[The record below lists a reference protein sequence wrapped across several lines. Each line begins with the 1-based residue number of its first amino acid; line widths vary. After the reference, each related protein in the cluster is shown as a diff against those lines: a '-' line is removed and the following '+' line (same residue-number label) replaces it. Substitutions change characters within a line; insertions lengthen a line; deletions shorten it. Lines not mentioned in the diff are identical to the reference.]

1 MTPAARVQ
9 AAIEILDRWADAGEP
24 ITELLAAW
32 GSEHRFAGSAD
43 RRAIGDLVF
52 DALRRRRSAAWVAG
66 AAGDHSGRNV
76 MLGSLVLDGFCR
88 EALEAVFT
96 GERHAPAALSE
107 EELARLG
114 RPLEAAPRAVRLDLQ
129 DWVAEALTH
138 LADSTLALM
147 RERAPV
153 FLRVNLL
160 KTDVAGA
167 ITALAEEGVAAEPGP
182 LSPTCLRVVY
192 GHRRLNASRAYR
204 HGLVEIQDAA
214 SQAAADYAR
223 ARPGEIV
230 LDYCAGAGGKT
241 LALAAAMEGK
251 GELHAHD
258 VSRRRLGRLVER
270 AARAGV
276 TATVHAPLDTG
287 ALAGRCDLVFV
298 DAPCSGSGTWRR
310 RPDAR
315 WRMTRERVAGLLETQ
330 DEILDRAGEAV
341 RPGGRLVYATC
352 SLLEME
358 NMARVEAFLARHPEF
373 RPGRPPLRLTPADGG
388 DGFFAC
394 ELIRRA

>member
-1 MTPAARVQ
+1 M
-9 AAIEILDRWADAGEP
+9 I
-24 ITELLAAW
+24 
-32 GSEHRFAGSAD
+32 
-43 RRAIGDLVF
+43 
-52 DALRRRRSAAWVAG
+52 
-66 AAGDHSGRNV
+66 
-76 MLGSLVLDGFCR
+76 LGSLVLDGFCR

-114 RPLEAAPRAVRLDLQ
+114 RPVDEAPRAVRLDLP
-129 DWVAEALTH
+129 DWVADALSDMPD
-138 LADSTLALM
+138 ATLALM

-160 KTDVAGA
+160 KGDVAGA
-167 ITALAEEGVAAEPGP
+167 IAALAEEGIATEPGP

-223 ARPGEIV
+223 AQPGETV

-241 LALAAAMEGK
+241 LALAAAMEGR
-251 GELHAHD
+251 GEIHAHD
-258 VSRRRLGRLVER
+258 ISRRRLARLVER
-270 AARAGV
+270 ATRAGV
-276 TATVHAPLDTG
+276 TATVHAPLDTA
-287 ALAGRCDLVFV
+287 ALEGRCDLVFADV
-298 DAPCSGSGTWRR
+298 PCSGSGTWRR

-315 WRMTRERVAGLLETQ
+315 WRMTRERVEGLMATQ
-330 DEILDRAGEAV
+330 DEILGRAARAV
-341 RPGGRLVYATC
+341 RPGGRLIYATC

-358 NMARVEAFLARHPEF
+358 NWSRVEAFLDRHPEY
-373 RPGRPPLRLTPADGG
+373 RPGRPPLRLTPAHGG

-394 ELIRRA
+394 ELVRAR